1 MEVVCLGLSCVDVL
15 VRGFDKT
22 AAFRG
27 EICEVESIR
36 LGVGGDAVNQAMTL
50 SRLGVDAKLV
60 CGLGRDDAGLYLRD
74 RVAESGAD
82 ISDIHYCE
90 DHSTGITVVVI
101 APDGQRNFIAPLA
114 ENRWMF
120 EPDPDVCAGARVVSI
135 ASIMLRPFITADSV
149 LRVIRP
155 ASERGSLICADV
167 VAHKGLCSFEDFYPA
182 LPYIDYFFPNEE
194 EAGSLTERE
203 SLDDIADFLI
213 ERGVK
218 NVVIKTG
225 RDGCFLKN
233 RHTRLT
239 VPTFDSPVVD
249 TTGAGDNFAAGF
261 IKSLIEGRS
270 PADCCRYA
278 NAVASVAVGS
288 VGANTGVKSAAQID
302 EFIAAHRQSAAKR
315 A

>member
-15 VRGFDKT
+15 VRGFDRMT
-22 AAFRG
+22 AFRD
-27 EICEVESIR
+27 EICEVESIK

-50 SRLGVDAKLV
+50 SRLGVGAKLV
-60 CGLGRDDAGLYLRD
+60 CGVGRDDAGLYLRD

-82 ISDIHYCE
+82 ISGIQYSDGY
-90 DHSTGITVVVI
+90 STGITVVVI
-101 APDGQRNFIAPLA
+101 APDGQRHFIAPPA
-114 ENRWMF
+114 ANRLMY
-120 EPDPDVCAGARVVSI
+120 EPDPEVCAGARVVSI

-149 LRVIRP
+149 LRLVKP

-194 EAGSLTERE
+194 EAKSLTGRE
-203 SLDDIADFLI
+203 SLDDIADFMTG
-213 ERGVK
+213 RGVK

-225 RDGCFLKN
+225 RDGCFLKGKDI
-233 RHTRLT
+233 RLT
-239 VPTFDSPVVD
+239 APAFDSPVVD

-302 EFIAAHRQSAAKR
+302 EFIAAHRQFEAK
-315 A
+315 

>member
-1 MEVVCLGLSCVDVL
+1 V
-15 VRGFDKT
+15 
-22 AAFRG
+22 
-27 EICEVESIR
+27 
-36 LGVGGDAVNQAMTL
+36 
-50 SRLGVDAKLV
+50 
-60 CGLGRDDAGLYLRD
+60 GRDDAGLYLRD

-82 ISDIHYCE
+82 ISDIHYSA
-90 DHSTGITVVVI
+90 DYSTGITIVVI
-101 APDGQRNFIAPLA
+101 APDGQRNFISTLA
-114 ENRWMF
+114 ANRLMF

-135 ASIMLRPFITADSV
+135 ASIMLRPFVNADSV
-149 LRVIRP
+149 LRVIKP
-155 ASERGSLICADV
+155 ASERGGIVCADV

-194 EAGSLTERE
+194 EAKSLTERE

-225 RDGCFLKN
+225 RSGCFLKN
-233 RHTRLT
+233 RDIRLT
-239 VPTFDSPVVD
+239 VPTFDSPVID

-261 IKSLIEGRS
+261 IKSLIEGRP

-278 NAVASVAVGS
+278 NAVASVAVAS

-302 EFIAAHRQSAAKR
+302 EFIASHRQFEAK
-315 A
+315 

>member
-15 VRGFDKT
+15 VRGFDRET
-22 AAFRG
+22 AFQG
-27 EICEVESIR
+27 EICEVESIK
-36 LGVGGDAVNQAMTL
+36 LGVGCDAVNQAMTL
-50 SRLGVDAKLV
+50 SRLGVGAKLV
-60 CGLGRDDAGLYLRD
+60 CGVGRDDAGLYIRD
-74 RVAESGAD
+74 RIAESGAD
-82 ISDIHYCE
+82 ISDIHYSG
-90 DHSTGITVVVI
+90 DYPTGITVVVI
-101 APDGQRNFIAPLA
+101 APDGQRNFIAPPA
-114 ENRWMF
+114 ANRLMF
-120 EPDPDVCAGARVVSI
+120 DPDPDVCAGARVVSI
-135 ASIMLRPFITADSV
+135 ASIMLRPFITSDSV
-149 LRVIRP
+149 LRVIKP
-155 ASERGSLICADV
+155 ASERGSLVCADV

-194 EAGSLTERE
+194 EAKSLTERE
-203 SLDDIADFLI
+203 SPDDIADFLI
-213 ERGVK
+213 GHGVK

-233 RHTRLT
+233 KYIRLT

-288 VGANTGVKSAAQID
+288 IGANTGVKSASQID
-302 EFIAAHRQSAAKR
+302 EFIATHRQLEAK
-315 A
+315 